1 MAWSG
6 QSHHLNR
13 NMRVCKVCVP
23 VLLCCA
29 YQNPLVAFVEII
41 NNDKNK
47 KKPKEKSKCENKN
60 SKTAI
65 GRRCKSPLPSFS
77 NSFTA
82 VLVVANGQWP
92 YPYIHISGPTK

>member
-13 NMRVCKVCVP
+13 NMRVCQVCVP

-47 KKPKEKSKCENKN
+47 KKTREKSKCENK
-60 SKTAI
+60 TA
-65 GRRCKSPLPSFS
+65 KLQS
-77 NSFTA
+77 A
-82 VLVVANGQWP
+82 DDAKVP
-92 YPYIHISGPTK
+92 YPPFLTLSLRF